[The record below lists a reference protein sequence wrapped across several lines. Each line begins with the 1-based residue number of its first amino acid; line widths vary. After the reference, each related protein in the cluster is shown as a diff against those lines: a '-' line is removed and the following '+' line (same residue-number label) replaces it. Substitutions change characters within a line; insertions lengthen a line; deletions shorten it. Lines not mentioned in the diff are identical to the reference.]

1 MIGMRRTLLVAS
13 VVTAGHLLVLSLW
26 QIVPAAN
33 HPNRVLT
40 AALINL
46 PAEKPSA
53 LPVRPPWPSPSPP
66 RSPSPRSEPAYATT
80 PIRPRPDPQALPRSP
95 VATTATPEPQ
105 TPAAQPALPTA
116 AVPAPSPSPSPSPSP
131 AVATAP
137 GQRPSPATL
146 PATTSLH
153 ADTAPPGPA
162 AKPATAPSPTVGG
175 PVDAGVAMAIGGSSA
190 PTASNRVELPSSQA
204 DYLNNAKPPYPPLSR
219 RLGEQGQVLVRVLIG
234 ADGVAQKAE
243 VKQSSG
249 FERLDQ
255 AALSAAMRW
264 RYLPGRRGG
273 VPEAM
278 WFTVPISF
286 ALD

>member
-1 MIGMRRTLLVAS
+1 M
-13 VVTAGHLLVLSLW
+13 
-26 QIVPAAN
+26 
-33 HPNRVLT
+33 
-40 AALINL
+40 
-46 PAEKPSA
+46 
-53 LPVRPPWPSPSPP
+53 
-66 RSPSPRSEPAYATT
+66 
-80 PIRPRPDPQALPRSP
+80 
-95 VATTATPEPQ
+95 
-105 TPAAQPALPTA
+105 
-116 AVPAPSPSPSPSPSP
+116 
-131 AVATAP
+131 
-137 GQRPSPATL
+137 
-146 PATTSLH
+146 
-153 ADTAPPGPA
+153 
-162 AKPATAPSPTVGG
+162 PATAPAPTVGG
-175 PVDAGVAMAIGGSSA
+175 PVDAGVAMATGGSSA
-190 PTASNRVELPSSQA
+190 TTASNRVELPSSQA
-204 DYLNNAKPPYPPLSR
+204 DYLNNAKPTYPPLSR

>member
-26 QIVPAAN
+26 QIDPAAN
-33 HPNRVLT
+33 HPDRVLT
-40 AALINL
+40 AALVTL
-46 PAEKPSA
+46 PEEKPTA
-53 LPVRPPWPSPSPP
+53 LPVRSPSPSPHL
-66 RSPSPRSEPAYATT
+66 ANATT
-80 PIRPRPDPQALPRSP
+80 STKPWPDPQALPRSP

-105 TPAAQPALPTA
+105 TPAAQPTQPNAALPA
-116 AVPAPSPSPSPSPSP
+116 PSPSP

-153 ADTAPPGPA
+153 ADTAPPGPV

-175 PVDAGVAMAIGGSSA
+175 SVDAGVVMATGGSSE
-190 PTASNRVELPSSQA
+190 PTAFNRVELPSSQA

-286 ALD
+286 ALN

>member
-26 QIVPAAN
+26 QIDPAAN
-33 HPNRVLT
+33 HPDRVLT
-40 AALINL
+40 AALVTL
-46 PAEKPSA
+46 PEEKPTA
-53 LPVRPPWPSPSPP
+53 LPVRSPSPSPHL
-66 RSPSPRSEPAYATT
+66 ANATT
-80 PIRPRPDPQALPRSP
+80 STKPWPDPQALPRSP

-105 TPAAQPALPTA
+105 TPAAQPTLPNAAL
-116 AVPAPSPSPSPSPSP
+116 PAPSPSP
-131 AVATAP
+131 AVTTAP

-146 PATTSLH
+146 PATTPLH
-153 ADTAPPGPA
+153 ADTAPPGPV

-175 PVDAGVAMAIGGSSA
+175 PVDAGVVIATGGSSE
-190 PTASNRVELPSSQA
+190 PTAFNRVELPSSQA

-264 RYLPGRRGG
+264 RYQPGRRGG

-286 ALD
+286 ALN

>member
-1 MIGMRRTLLVAS
+1 MIGMRRTFLIAGL
-13 VVTAGHLLVLSLW
+13 VTAGHILVLSLW
-26 QIVPAAN
+26 QIDPAAN
-33 HPNRVLT
+33 HPASVLT
-40 AALINL
+40 AALVTL
-46 PAEKPSA
+46 PEETPAA
-53 LPVRPPWPSPSPP
+53 LPVRSPSPSPD
-66 RSPSPRSEPAYATT
+66 PANATT
-80 PIRPRPDPQALPRSP
+80 PNRPRPDLQALPRSP
-95 VATTATPEPQ
+95 VATTATPEPL
-105 TPAAQPALPTA
+105 TPAAQPALPA
-116 AVPAPSPSPSPSPSP
+116 AASPPPSP
-131 AVATAP
+131 APAIATAP
-137 GQRPSPATL
+137 GHLPSPATL
-146 PATTSLH
+146 PAATLLP
-153 ADTAPPGPA
+153 ADSAPSAPA
-162 AKPATAPSPTVGG
+162 AKPTTAPSRTVGG
-175 PVDAGVAMAIGGSSA
+175 AADAGVVMATGGSSE

-286 ALD
+286 ALN